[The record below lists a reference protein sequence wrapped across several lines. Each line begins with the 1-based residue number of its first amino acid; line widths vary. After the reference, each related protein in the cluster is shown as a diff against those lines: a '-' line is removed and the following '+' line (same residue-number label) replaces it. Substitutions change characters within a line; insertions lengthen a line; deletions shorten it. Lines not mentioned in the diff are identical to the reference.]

1 MLTGIFVEVVV
12 EGLAPVLAFLDL
24 AGAQE
29 GEVGLALDVVGHGY
43 SGHLEEGGGVVDVL
57 DEGVDLTVEAAGIVG
72 QQGSAEGFLVH
83 EAFVEPAVL
92 AHVEALVGGVDD
104 EGVVPQTAL
113 HQVVEDAADV
123 AVHGADDAQVVAH
136 VAAVLPFGE
145 GLAGEAVGLEL
156 LDDGVVVG
164 VPDGFL
170 LRGHVPGDDV
180 FTVASAA
187 VHVPSVFFQL
197 GAGMYLALLV
207 GHLQVID

>member
-1 MLTGIFVEVVV
+1 MLR
-12 EGLAPVLAFLDL
+12 
-24 AGAQE
+24 
-29 GEVGLALDVVGHGY
+29 
-43 SGHLEEGGGVVDVL
+43 S
-57 DEGVDLTVEAAGIVG
+57 
-72 QQGSAEGFLVH
+72 
-83 EAFVEPAVL
+83 
-92 AHVEALVGGVDD
+92 
-104 EGVVPQTAL
+104 
-113 HQVVEDAADV
+113 
-123 AVHGADDAQVVAH
+123 VAH

-197 GAGMYLALLV
+197 GAGMY
-207 GHLQVID
+207 VID